1 MLTNKSQK
9 CFVKPKEKQMSKEIT
24 AEYAK
29 EAQKDAEWAYNNAM
43 EKFYYSMLE
52 VVFLKIKS
60 HLSKQG
66 LKKVMLTDE
75 KRNNNENLGV
85 EFSQETWKIL
95 AESWVGA
102 ETLAITKIADLYGL
116 DIADLDISKIENL
129 NKNTRTPKGD
139 TNTNNSTQ

>member
-52 VVFLKIKS
+52 VVFLRIKS
-60 HLSKQG
+60 HLSAEG
-66 LKKVMLTDE
+66 LKKVSEMDE
-75 KRNNNENLGV
+75 KRNQNENFGI
-85 EFSQETWKIL
+85 EFSQKTWQVL

-102 ETLAITKIADLYGL
+102 EGLAMTKIADLYGL
-116 DIADLDISKIENL
+116 DISDLDISKIE
-129 NKNTRTPKGD
+129 KYTRKQ
-139 TNTNNSTQ
+139 STKRCDPIN